1 MKSVKCPHCG
11 LVNFAEANSC
21 KRCLKDFK
29 EFSPQEL
36 SNNKL
41 TDEKT
46 VKSIQSKQ
54 YAIYGV
60 GGILSFALS
69 FVSVDIIE
77 DALLMA
83 LLFVG
88 FPAIGMIISW
98 FIASLVESRTLG
110 DKKLNYRITYSQ
122 KAAVFTASLVCAY
135 FVFNGGG
142 IGYFL
147 APFLVLFVNG
157 ALYLYEFQM
166 KKRTAA

>member
-21 KRCLKDFK
+21 KRCLKGLK
-29 EFSPQEL
+29 EFPPQQF

-54 YAIYGV
+54 YVIYGV
-60 GGILSFALS
+60 GGILSFVFS
-69 FVSVDIIE
+69 FVSVAVIE

-88 FPAIGMIISW
+88 FPSIGLIISW
-98 FIASLVESRTLG
+98 FIASLVESRTLA
-110 DKKLNYRITYSQ
+110 R
-122 KAAVFTASLVCAY
+122 
-135 FVFNGGG
+135 
-142 IGYFL
+142 
-147 APFLVLFVNG
+147 
-157 ALYLYEFQM
+157 
-166 KKRTAA
+166 